1 MKRLGYRTSALF
13 IRNKRR
19 EEMSKSKKIPQ
30 FFINGFYESKFR
42 DNLFVIKAGGKV
54 VEDEA
59 ALGSLLS
66 NIRDLNHVGIK
77 VLLIYGGG
85 RAMDELAKARGVE
98 VKKTG
103 GKRIT
108 DAANMQIVKEV
119 LGGDMSLRVSAAMA
133 KVKLEGLSLNVV
145 PNDWMDV
152 DLTPKCEGDDFTGAI
167 KTVYNRSVSR
177 ALRVYNFITSPCLA
191 LTDDGVVCN
200 INADTIATQLAIGM
214 KAHKLI
220 FMSDVDGVQ
229 INGKTKN
236 LIIDSQIEGLIA
248 DGSVTGG
255 MQVKLENCKNAM
267 DAGVKRI
274 HLINGLRENALRS
287 EIFESTGPGTML
299 IPENAQDAYQ
309 NEVATQKIIEGKA

>member
-1 MKRLGYRTSALF
+1 
-13 IRNKRR
+13 
-19 EEMSKSKKIPQ
+19 MSKSSKIPQ
-30 FFINGFYESKFR
+30 FFINGFYESKFK

-54 VEDEA
+54 VEDEQ

-66 NIRDLNHVGIK
+66 NIRDLNHVGIR

-85 RAMDELAKARGVE
+85 RAMDELADARGVE

-119 LGGDMSLRVSAAMA
+119 LGGDLSFRVSSAMA
-133 KVKLEGLSLNVV
+133 KAKIDGLSLNTV
-145 PNDWMDV
+145 PKDWMNV
-152 DLTPKCEGDDFTGAI
+152 EIAPKCDGDDFTGGI
-167 KTVYNRSVSR
+167 RSVDNR
-177 ALRVYNFITSPCLA
+177 AVNRILRSYNFIACACLA
-191 LTDDGVVCN
+191 LTDDGTVCN
-200 INADTIATQLAIGM
+200 INADTIATQIAIGT

-220 FMSDVDGVQ
+220 FLSDVDGVN
-229 INGKTKN
+229 INGETQH
-236 LIIDSQIEGLIA
+236 LITDTQIDGFIA

-255 MQVKLENCKNAM
+255 MQVKLESCKEAL
-267 DAGVKRI
+267 DAGVNRI
-274 HLINGLRENALRS
+274 HLINGLKDNALRS

-299 IPENAQDAYQ
+299 IPEAGRDAYE